1 MDNQQIDNNIGDTSA
16 KDLQAQQRRIAIG
29 AILFGIA
36 VIAGLVFVIYFL
48 LQDGDRT
55 NKIKDI
61 MIIFI
66 GFELLLIGTSTTI
79 LIVQVSK
86 LVNLFQ
92 NEIKPLVDSANETIY
107 TLRGTAAFISDSF
120 VQPVIKLNSYMAA
133 FKRMLDLLNF
143 KK

>member
-16 KDLQAQQRRIAIG
+16 KDLQAQQRRIAIS

>member
-1 MDNQQIDNNIGDTSA
+1 MENLELEHTTDSQSA
-16 KDLQAQQRRIAIG
+16 SQLKAQRRLAFG
-29 AILFGIA
+29 AILAGIIA
-36 VIAGLVFVIYFL
+36 FAGLVFIIYFL
-48 LQDGDRT
+48 LQDGART

-66 GFELLLIGTSTTI
+66 GFELVLIASSITI

-107 TLRGTAAFISDSF
+107 TLRGTASFISESF
-120 VQPVIKLNSYMAA
+120 VQPVMKFNSYIAA
-133 FKRMLDLLNF
+133 FKKMMEMLNF

>member
-1 MDNQQIDNNIGDTSA
+1 MELETPTNGQSAAQI
-16 KDLQAQQRRIAIG
+16 KAQKRLSIG
-29 AILFGIA
+29 AILAGIIA
-36 VIAGLVFVIYFL
+36 IAGLIFIIYFL
-48 LQDGDRT
+48 LQDGART

-66 GFELLLIGTSTTI
+66 GFELVLIATSITI

-107 TLRGTAAFISDSF
+107 TLRGTASFISDSF
-120 VQPVIKLNSYMAA
+120 VQPVMKFNSYIAA
-133 FKRMLDLLNF
+133 FKKMMEMLNF